1 MTDRV
6 ELTRK
11 MQERVLSLGEIL
23 KYAFGLLAERFGSFF
38 MIVLLVYLPVNV
50 ATQISALKVDLT
62 SMDLEV
68 LLSEV
73 SGLGIVQLVLSF
85 LELVAALVVAVMVH
99 NLIFGREKLP
109 FGTAFYRG
117 VRGWLRAVMT
127 VMVLMLGMM
136 TCMLSLS
143 MFMMLPILS
152 LMMIPLVLVLAVMYS
167 VMLGGGCTAAALRG
181 YWGFRNVR
189 YVSLVYKGYMWRVIG
204 YTAVVMVITEGIT
217 LVFGLMLSF
226 LLYYI
231 PNDGLVLMI
240 NVGVSTLLSVFSI
253 YASIAGSLLFLNI
266 EEKKRR
272 EAEIM
277 RQMNDQQRQM

>member
-1 MTDRV
+1 MMDRV

-23 KYAFGLLAERFGSFF
+23 KASFQLLAERFGSFF
-38 MIVLLVYLPVNV
+38 MLMLLVYLPIN
-50 ATQISALKVDLT
+50 AAAQISALKVDLT
-62 SMDLEV
+62 AMDLEV
-68 LLSEV
+68 LMSEV
-73 SGLGIVQLVLSF
+73 SDLGIVQLVLSF

-99 NLIFGREKLP
+99 NLIFGREKFS
-109 FGTAFYRG
+109 FGTLFYRG

-136 TCMLSLS
+136 TCMLSMG
-143 MFMMLPILS
+143 MFMMLPGLA
-152 LMMIPLVLVLAVMYS
+152 LMMLPLVLLLAVVYS
-167 VMLGGGCTAAALRG
+167 MMLSGGCTAAALRG
-181 YWGFRNVR
+181 YWGLRNVR

-204 YTAVVMVITEGIT
+204 YTAVVMVITESVI
-217 LVFGLMLSF
+217 LLFGLMLSF

-231 PNDGLVLMI
+231 PNDGLALVI
-240 NVGVSTLLSVFSI
+240 NVGVSTLLSMFSV
-253 YASIAGSLLFLNI
+253 YASVVGSLLFLNI

-277 RQMNDQQRQM
+277 RQMREQERQM